1 MTKLLKFE
9 VSGYATVDIDDVVF
23 FDNAGEPV
31 DTSGLSLEELQTK
44 LAELEIDFDWVSL
57 LPNGGFNAQIE
68 DVRIEEEE

>member
-9 VSGYATVDIDDVVF
+9 ISGYATVDIEDVVF
-23 FDNAGEPV
+23 FDHAGEPV